1 MHPTGPGP
9 AAGATPPEGVPPA
22 GVFLVGMMGSGKSTV
37 GRRLAAR
44 LGRPFLDA
52 DKVLEER
59 CGVPIATV
67 FELEGEAGFRRR
79 EAALI
84 DELTLQPG
92 LVLATGGGAVML
104 PENRERLHA
113 RGAVVYLRAT
123 LPALW
128 ARLRHDRVRPLLRT
142 EDPRA
147 RIAELLA
154 LREPLY
160 METAHHVVPTARQ
173 PVDRVVAAIIE
184 ALRCEPSPSTSGS
197 AATPS

>member
-1 MHPTGPGP
+1 MHVPGSGST
-9 AAGATPPEGVPPA
+9 AGAEPVEGVPA
-22 GVFLVGMMGSGKSTV
+22 TGVFLVGMMGSGKSTV

-79 EAALI
+79 EAALLE
-84 DELTLQPG
+84 ELTRQPG
-92 LVLATGGGAVML
+92 IVLATGGGAVML
-104 PENRERLHA
+104 AENRERLRA
-113 RGAVVYLRAT
+113 RGTVVYLRAT

-142 EDPRA
+142 EDPQA

-160 METAHHVVPTARQ
+160 EAAAHHVVPTARQ
-173 PVDRVVAAIIE
+173 PVDRVVAAIID